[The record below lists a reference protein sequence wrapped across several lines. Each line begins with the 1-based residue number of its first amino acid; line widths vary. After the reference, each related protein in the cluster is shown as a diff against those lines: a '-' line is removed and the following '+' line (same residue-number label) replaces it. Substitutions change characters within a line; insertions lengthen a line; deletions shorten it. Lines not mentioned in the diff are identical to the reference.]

1 MSKLEIYLNETEHK
15 PGKDVYKKLKL
26 GDTVEGVSPEK
37 GLILNGKVL
46 SKSGVG
52 YKLQGENVLGDKIDV
67 FLEAKE
73 LDYIT
78 KNWKRLK

>member
-26 GDTVEGVSPEK
+26 GDTVEGVPPEK

-46 SKSGVG
+46 LKSDTG
-52 YKLQGENVLGDKIDV
+52 YKLQGENFLGDKFEI
-67 FLEAKE
+67 FLDAKE
-73 LDYIT
+73 LDYIA
-78 KNWKRLK
+78 KNWKKVK